1 VVTQIT
7 DDKMTEVGA
16 MRAPRRRISRRGAV
30 PPLDP
35 RRAPGAFAGSSQ
47 TLEPTDGARTADLA
61 APHKAMSGIAA
72 GVAAI
77 REALRSIPATPG
89 VYRMLDRKGDAL
101 YVGKARNL
109 RSRVQNYAHPAGLS
123 NRLHRMIAETIA
135 IEVVVT
141 HTEAEALLLEC
152 NMIKRLMPRYN
163 VLLRDDKSFPFI
175 HLTAGHDF
183 PQLTKYRGARTKDGS
198 YFGPFASAGSVN
210 RTLVTLQKAF
220 LLRSCSD
227 SVFATRTRP
236 CLLYQIKRCSA
247 PCVGRISGEEY
258 AALIDQARVFL
269 SGRSDDVQQRLATE
283 MQDAAATL
291 DFEAAAL
298 IRDRIRALSL
308 VQGHQDIHV
317 LGIMDADLI
326 AAHQAGGQTC
336 VQVFF
341 FRGGQNWGNRA
352 YFPSHDRQLAV
363 EEVLT
368 AFVGQFYDNREKPS
382 LVLLSHRLV
391 EQELVEEALS
401 LGGARVTLAVPQR
414 GEKKRLVGRILA
426 TAREAL
432 GRRLAESASQ
442 RQLLDGVAAAFGI
455 DGLLNRI
462 EVYDNSHIQGTNA
475 VGAMIVAGPDGLVK
489 GAYRKFTI
497 RGITPP
503 QASLEPEEIAGGDD
517 YAMMREVLSRRLA
530 RALKDDPE
538 RDRGT
543 WPDLILIDGGQ
554 GQLHIAQDVF
564 EKLGIADV
572 ALVGIAKG
580 PDRNAGRERF
590 FVPGRAPFSLDPR
603 DPVLYFL
610 QRLRDEAHRFA
621 IGTHR
626 ARRTKALG
634 KSPLDEIAGVGA
646 RRKRALLLHFGSA
659 RAVARAGLGELERV
673 AGISKTVAKKIYD
686 HFHADS

>member
-1 VVTQIT
+1 
-7 DDKMTEVGA
+7 M
-16 MRAPRRRISRRGAV
+16 P
-30 PPLDP
+30 
-35 RRAPGAFAGSSQ
+35 AG
-47 TLEPTDGARTADLA
+47 
-61 APHKAMSGIAA
+61 
-72 GVAAI
+72 
-77 REALRSIPATPG
+77 PG
-89 VYRMLDRKGDAL
+89 VYRMLNRRGDAL
-101 YVGKARNL
+101 YVGKARSLKN
-109 RSRVQNYAHPAGLS
+109 RVQNYAHPAGLS
-123 NRLHRMIAETIA
+123 NRLRRMVAETA
-135 IEVVVT
+135 AMEVVVT

-152 NMIKRLMPRYN
+152 NLIKRLMPRYN

-183 PQLTKYRGARTKDGS
+183 PQLTKYRGARTKEGS

-220 LLRSCSD
+220 LLRFCSD

-247 PCVGRISGEEY
+247 PCVGYISREDY
-258 AALIDQARVFL
+258 AALIEQAHAFL
-269 SGRSDDVQQRLATE
+269 SGRSGDVQQRLSVE
-283 MQDAAATL
+283 MQQAAEAL

-298 IRDRIRALSL
+298 VRDRIRALSL

-317 LGIMDADLI
+317 AGVVDADVL
-326 AAHQAGGQTC
+326 AAHQDGGQTC

-352 YFPSHDRQLAV
+352 YFPSHDRQLSV

-368 AFVGQFYDNREKPS
+368 SFVGQFYDNRAKPP
-382 LVLLSHRLV
+382 LVLLSHWLV
-391 EQELVEEALS
+391 EQDLVEEALS
-401 LGGARVTLAVPQR
+401 LGGPKVILAVPQR
-414 GEKKRLVGRILA
+414 GDKKRLMNRILA

-432 GRRLAESASQ
+432 ARRLAESASQ
-442 RQLLDGVAAAFGI
+442 RQLLDGVAAALAI
-455 DGLLNRI
+455 NRALQRI

-489 GAYRKFTI
+489 TAYRKFTI
-497 RGITPP
+497 RGSAPP
-503 QASLEPEEIAGGDD
+503 RPAAEDADRREEDEVGKQGNGTAGGDD
-517 YAMMREVLSRRLA
+517 YAMMREVLLRRFS
-530 RALKDDPE
+530 RALKEDPE
-538 RDRGT
+538 RDRDS

-554 GQLHIAQDVF
+554 GQLNTARAVL
-564 EKLGIADV
+564 EELGVPDLPI
-572 ALVGIAKG
+572 VGIAKG

-626 ARRTKALG
+626 ARRTKTLG
-634 KSPLDEIAGVGA
+634 RSPLDEIGGIGV
-646 RRKRALLLHFGSA
+646 RRKQALLHYFGSA
-659 RAVARAGLGELERV
+659 RTVARAGLGELERV
-673 AGISKTVAKKIYD
+673 SGISKTVAKRIYD
-686 HFHADS
+686 HFHPDG